1 MLKIR
6 QRKIKDLHHRAKRKF
21 TRTICSA
28 TALGLVLSSSI
39 ASSAFAASPDEKSD
53 STSSYLN
60 SLPTDTLTPEPGKT
74 SEDAIKNPKQPDI
87 YTLWTNYKA
96 EKGEEGGVEF
106 HPYSAS
112 VGEEATPEEQKKVDK
127 TIEAPEL
134 QGYDK
139 PKDSAYHFTYDAIKK
154 EAKAGK
160 QTDFNYRAEKEFLY
174 SPKKNTVR
182 IRHVF
187 QDLYNFNKY
196 DKRASD
202 QKVVYTEQ
210 SGNIG
215 STLKVQPLPNSQI
228 SGFYPEASSLKALVP
243 EDTRD
248 FEIEYRYNRQSYE
261 VDFDTGEGTS
271 LASRLLYYEQV
282 IPTVEEPTRSGGVFL
297 GWKPSSDITG
307 MLNGVETTFKKDE
320 IIQDAAKKPI
330 KNLDAKLRMPSHS
343 VTFTAV
349 WQDVEKAGYQI
360 AFWSEKADYDDT
372 KSDLSLRDRYDFV
385 GVKVF
390 KEGQVGTSP
399 DLKKIDIEG
408 IRFPDLSED
417 RLQKAAKDPEFFAK
431 FYFLNEDLTKKE
443 NASEADPAIQKTI
456 SPTGQTVYN
465 LYFDRRVYT
474 LYFTK
479 IHSENLEQSSQWGHN
494 LIYPT
499 INRDGKTFKEGN
511 IYHFDARFNQNIH
524 PLWPKD
530 KELKLPKAR
539 SGGDLAPAGWLLN
552 VKEWPTKHD
561 PSLYRDTPPYRLSAE
576 DFLDTPIVNKHGGFY
591 DKIPMRSKAD
601 DPSKHEEKQGEKYDI
616 ALGLAL
622 INIDS
627 AIPHHL
633 DFLKDDFKGVGQ
645 YDYDLYYWKSDTANP
660 EYKFPLPHLQ
670 GFTLKEE
677 LKASTI
683 SEQWYFGDN
692 DCADC
697 DGDPDDPDDFVGFT
711 NSRVNIDRKNITPF
725 RSDADAIKFINTFG
739 NPEDENDYGFGRNGH
754 LVAEYTRNSYI
765 LKLNHDPRSEKN
777 DAEYEENKDKFS
789 VLYEY
794 PLQDLDLDK
803 KYIPERPDWVPNSW
817 VFKGWAIDSAGKHLV
832 KKGKETM
839 PNHDVILY
847 ASWGEPD
854 TRWNLTIDPAG
865 GELADLAVKD
875 VVTQEISD
883 GAVTK
888 EKSEGDK
895 QNFSVKH
902 TQTLKN
908 LPWPT
913 RKGYDFLGWEW
924 VRYKASDGTAP
935 NGEIDDEYRT
945 TYGVPEQYP
954 FGNKV
959 VSDIYLKAIWAD
971 NARMDIPVYHHF
983 IDRNGFEIHND
994 EYPKKDVLKN
1004 VRSKFHTSAVGYHQ
1018 NQDWILVPHEKMLN
1032 LPDESVKKQYLEY
1045 NDRVKH
1051 NNDDF
1056 QTIRVEPLKITDNH
1070 GDEIPNPNVKNNV
1083 FHFYYQNFETWNY
1096 KVNYLDVRAKEK
1108 IDHINGSDLKAEEK
1122 KKALS
1127 EVIEQYKISDQES
1140 VITKNAHYD
1149 ARNYRP
1155 IPGWVLASSPQQ
1167 QLFYDEDETNGT
1179 LHGINGTGSDEITFY
1194 YRDARVIDVKDKNN
1208 PTPDGYVRVTFKS
1221 EDGGSFTDKEGNAV
1235 KEISYDVIKGL
1246 KFDHVPV
1253 PQELNEGEAKA
1264 ERSYYISPEAGKTF
1278 VGWNNKSLLDKEEIL
1293 ENETADYYVFTA
1305 HYDWSALGAKEIV
1318 TTESFIDETYSND
1331 FLPTVKDIREHIK
1344 QASKDGKETDLS
1356 DDAAVEIRDKDKL
1369 YEKFKELNRLDEE
1382 ELVRSEIIKA
1392 DVSFAG
1398 NSTAQELDIPARV
1411 YKNRYDA
1418 EKDGSKPDFLSD
1430 AEKGEL
1436 KAVTGEYVKVTVTLS
1451 GKLDGKETKVY
1462 YVNPRAWVDILGID
1476 LSDEEKAQ
1484 MRFSHWTSD
1493 QAKQNEDHNAQGVFD
1508 FAKRHIFTEDT
1519 VISPVTQPAEP
1530 DKPGEPDKPSEP
1542 EKPAEPDKP
1551 DTPAEPD
1558 KPSEPSTPAE
1568 PEKPAE
1574 PMQPQVAQTPALSNT
1589 GGNLVFTVFGSFL
1602 LLTIGAVL
1610 VKKKGS
1616 RRRRA

>member
-1 MLKIR
+1 MLI
-6 QRKIKDLHHRAKRKF
+6 HHRAKRKF

-112 VGEEATPEEQKKVDK
+112 VGEEATPEERKKVDK

-139 PKDSAYHFTYDAIKK
+139 PKDSVYHFTYDAIKK

-210 SGNIG
+210 SGNVG
-215 STLKVQPLPNSQI
+215 STLKVQPLPTSQI

-307 MLNGVETTFKKDE
+307 ILNGVETTFKKDE

-417 RLQKAAKDPEFFAK
+417 RLQKAAEDPEFFAK

-479 IHSENLEQSSQWGHN
+479 IHTEKLGQSSQWGHN

-499 INRDGKTFKEGN
+499 INRDGKTFNEGN

-530 KELKLPKAR
+530 KELELPKATDPDS
-539 SGGDLAPAGWLLN
+539 SGDNLAPAGWLLN

-576 DFLDTPIVNKHGGFY
+576 DFLDTPIVNEHGGFY
-591 DKIPMRSKAD
+591 DKIPMRSKTD
-601 DPSKHEEKQGEKYDI
+601 DPSKHEEKQREKYDI

-622 INIDS
+622 INIGS
-627 AIPHHL
+627 AIPHHV
-633 DFLKDDFKGVGQ
+633 DFLKDDFNGVGQ
-645 YDYDLYYWKSDTANP
+645 YDYDLYYWKSDTKNDT
-660 EYKFPLPHLQ
+660 YKFPLPNLQ
-670 GFTLKEE
+670 GFTLKEQNR
-677 LKASTI
+677 ASKI
-683 SEQWYFGDN
+683 FQDIEDYDEESP
-692 DCADC
+692 CR
-697 DGDPDDPDDFVGFT
+697 T
-711 NSRVNIDRKNITPF
+711 NVIAGGIPGTKKMNIERANITPF
-725 RSDADAIKFINTFG
+725 RSDADAIKYVCTF
-739 NPEDENDYGFGRNGH
+739 EDLSNLDLDSEEGLEYLEYLEANGLWCDRNGH
-754 LVAEYTRNSYI
+754 LVAEYTRNAYI
-765 LKLNHDPRSEKN
+765 LKLNNDPRSEKN
-777 DAEYEENKDKFS
+777 DAEYEEDKDKFS

-803 KYIPERPDWVPNSW
+803 KYIPERPTWVPDSW

-832 KKGKETM
+832 KQGKETM
-839 PNHDVILY
+839 PSHDVILY

-854 TRWNLTIDPAG
+854 THWNLTIDPAG

-875 VVTQEISD
+875 LVTQEISD

-902 TQTLKN
+902 AQTLKN
-908 LPWPT
+908 LPQPT

-954 FGNKV
+954 FGNKI
-959 VSDIYLKAIWAD
+959 VSDIYLKAIWVD

-1264 ERSYYISPEAGKTF
+1264 ERSYYITPEAGKTF

-1305 HYDWSALGAKEIV
+1305 HYDWSTLGAKEIV

-1462 YVNPRAWVDILGID
+1462 YVNPRAWVDIPGID

-1493 QAKQNEDHNAQGVFD
+1493 QAKQNEDQKVQGIFD

-1519 VISPVTQPAEP
+1519 VISPVSQ
-1530 DKPGEPDKPSEP
+1530 
-1542 EKPAEPDKP
+1542 PAEPDKP
-1551 DTPAEPD
+1551 DTPAEP
-1558 KPSEPSTPAE
+1558 
-1568 PEKPAE
+1568 EKPQNPE
-1574 PMQPQVAQTPALSNT
+1574 GKTPKQSKVVEQKKAKLAKTGATALPELLAFLTLSSI
-1589 GGNLVFTVFGSFL
+1589 GGALMVSM
-1602 LLTIGAVL
+1602 
-1610 VKKKGS
+1610 
-1616 RRRRA
+1616 RRRGN